1 MRPART
7 WQSTLDR
14 ALRSL
19 PVKDERKRPRVSIL
33 GIGRETH
40 GDDVAGL
47 MIVHDL
53 APHAHQDL
61 QVLVGAHAPEN
72 QLGPICRFD
81 PDLVLLI
88 DAADMGMEPGEIAY
102 LEWRNTTGIS
112 ASTHTMPIYMM
123 GKYLET
129 MACCSV
135 ALIGI
140 QPVSTDV
147 DMEPSVEA
155 QTAVDR
161 ICTGLID
168 RLCQPDRQPG

>member
-1 MRPART
+1 MKPART
-7 WQSTLDR
+7 WQSALDK

-19 PVKDERKRPRVSIL
+19 PTKDDRKRPRVSIL

-47 MIVHDL
+47 LIAHAL
-53 APHAHQDL
+53 SPRAHQAL
-61 QVLVGAHAPEN
+61 QVLAGAHAPEN

-88 DAADMGMEPGEIAY
+88 DAADMGMGPGEIGY
-102 LEWRNTTGIS
+102 IEWRQTTSIS
-112 ASTHTMPIYMM
+112 ASTHTMPISMM

-147 DMEPSVEA
+147 DVGPSTA
-155 QTAVDR
+155 ALAAVDR
-161 ICTGLID
+161 ICADLAD
-168 RLCQPDRQPG
+168 RLCQPDRQPS